1 MLLFCVTS
9 KKRSMALIK
18 QIRQRT
24 GLAIGVIAVGLIFF
38 LVGGDIL
45 GPNSMIL
52 GGSRTTVGEIA
63 GEKISYDEYVAKI
76 EENKL
81 AFQQQTGRN
90 PTENELSSIREQ
102 AWQAL
107 IVERVFA
114 TQYEKLGLTVT
125 DAELVDMV
133 QGKNIIAELR
143 RELTNPETGEFDRQQ
158 LVAFLQSLETADPAQ
173 QQFWAQQE
181 RLFADSRLRIKY
193 DNMLA
198 TAEYANSIEGRLQ
211 HKMANTVADVQH
223 LFIPYYLV
231 PDSEVTIT
239 DNELKNF
246 LNKHKAR
253 FKTSESRDIEYVR
266 FSLAPSAEDSAAV
279 LRQINSLTEELK
291 ATDQDSAFVTRS
303 SDFSNPFRTV
313 LPGESLPAALSDN
326 VDDPQVGETYGPFLT
341 NRSSYASYKIT
352 AQYEASPRM
361 RASHILLSTQGL
373 EGDQIAVVRAQAN
386 EILQEVQETGNFEL
400 AAQQYGQDGTA
411 QRGGDL
417 GWFAKED
424 FVDEFADAVFAA
436 RSEGII
442 NRIMETEYGFHIIKV
457 TEMPKTTAY
466 KVAVLEMDLI
476 ASDATRN
483 DVFRN
488 ADSFAASASNTNSF
502 RSIAEES
509 NFQVMQANSVG
520 ASARSLNNMTGARE
534 IVRWSFNEASVGDV
548 SHVFELDDAYVV
560 ALLTRKREAGTA
572 TLNDPETR
580 EQVTAEVRNRKKV
593 EIIRN
598 RLSGKES
605 LEAMQEEFPEAS
617 LGNTPD
623 LRMNAS
629 VIPGVGFAPKA
640 VGAIFGLQESGSITK
655 PIQEDVGV
663 IVAKLNNLTP
673 ASDIADYTRYQNE
686 LANNAS
692 QRSAY
697 MIMMA
702 MEELADVKD
711 FRYRFF

>member
-1 MLLFCVTS
+1 
-9 KKRSMALIK
+9 MALIK

-63 GEKISYDEYVAKI
+63 GEKISYDEYIAKI
-76 EENKL
+76 DQNKVN
-81 AFQQQTGRN
+81 FQQQTGRN

-107 IVERVFA
+107 IVEKVFS

-198 TAEYANSIEGRLQ
+198 TAEFANSAEARLQ

-223 LFIPYYLV
+223 LFIPYYLI
-231 PDSEVTIT
+231 PDSEVTVS
-239 DNELKNF
+239 DNELKSY
-246 LNKHKAR
+246 LNKHKSR
-253 FKTSESRDIEYVR
+253 FKATESRDLEYVR
-266 FSLAPSAEDSAAV
+266 FSLAPSAEDSATV
-279 LRQINSLTEELK
+279 RREITTLTEELME
-291 ATDQDSAFVTRS
+291 TDQDSVFVNRN
-303 SDFSNPFRTV
+303 SDISNPFRSI
-313 LPGESLPAALSDN
+313 LPGENLPAALRDN
-326 VDDPQVGETYGPFLT
+326 VEEPVVGETYGPFLT
-341 NRSSYASYKIT
+341 NRSSFASFKIT
-352 AQYEASPRM
+352 EQFDGTPRM

-373 EGDQIAVVRAQAN
+373 EGDQAAAIRAQAE
-386 EILQEVQETGNFEL
+386 EILQEVQETGNFEV

-417 GWFAKED
+417 GWFAAED
-424 FVDEFADAVFAA
+424 FVDEFADAVFSA

-442 NRIMETEYGFHIIKV
+442 NRVVETEYGYHIIKV
-457 TEMPKTTAY
+457 TEMPKSTTY
-466 KVAVLEMDLI
+466 KVAILEMDLI
-476 ASDATRN
+476 ASDVTRN

-488 ADSFAASASNTNSF
+488 ADSFAANASNANTF
-502 RSIAEES
+502 RSQAEA
-509 NFQVMQANSVG
+509 NNYQVTQASGVG
-520 ASARSLNNMTGARE
+520 ATARSLNNMTGARE
-534 IVRWSFNEASVGDV
+534 IVRWSFNDASVGDV

-560 ALLTRKREAGTA
+560 ALVTAKREAGTA

-580 EQVTAEVRNRKKV
+580 ESVTAEVRNQKKAAKV
-593 EIIRN
+593 AE
-598 RLSGKES
+598 RLQGKES

-617 LGNTPD
+617 LGSTPD
-623 LRMNAS
+623 LKMNAS

-640 VGAIFGLQESGSITK
+640 VGAIFGLKESGQITK
-655 PIQEDVGV
+655 PIQEEVGV

-673 ASDIADYTRYQNE
+673 AAEIADYTRYQNE
-686 LANNAS
+686 LVNNAS

-711 FRYRFF
+711 YRYRFF